1 MSSSTRYNL
10 RQNNY
15 KETLKIKLIA
25 EISKYATKIETTS
38 DISKNITNCHR
49 IYKLLNDNTDI
60 FYTSNC
66 VIDNAYKRI
75 NILTDEICDYMAKN
89 PTKSLKSCHNT
100 LLQFAK
106 FKHNYEHFWTSIIIT
121 LNIKTCPDMSKEIMQ
136 YIH

>member
-15 KETLKIKLIA
+15 KETLKIKLVN

-38 DISKNITNCHR
+38 DIAKNITNCHR
-49 IYKLLNDNTDI
+49 IYKLLNDNNDI
-60 FYTSNC
+60 FYTCNR
-66 VIDNAYKRI
+66 VIDNAYNRI
-75 NILTDEICDYMAKN
+75 NILTDEIRDYMAKN

-106 FKHNYEHFWTSIIIT
+106 FKENYEHFWTSIIIT

>member
-1 MSSSTRYNL
+1 MSSFTRYNL

-15 KETLKIKLIA
+15 KETLKIKLVN

-38 DISKNITNCHR
+38 DIAKNITNCHR
-49 IYKLLNDNTDI
+49 IYKLLNDNNDI
-60 FYTSNC
+60 FYTCNR
-66 VIDNAYKRI
+66 VIDNAYNRI
-75 NILTDEICDYMAKN
+75 NILTDEIRDYMAKN

-106 FKHNYEHFWTSIIIT
+106 FKHYYEHFWISIIIT